1 MERNVDIKL
10 FEVVK
15 SFAFLRFL
23 TLVLK
28 KNNLYLEYVDFLIK
42 KKIFICPQ
50 VCRVTLEIY
59 FPCGRT
65 RSISCRTG
73 YLRTPSL
80 TW

>member
-28 KNNLYLEYVDFLIK
+28 KNNLYLEYVDFL
-42 KKIFICPQ
+42 
-50 VCRVTLEIY
+50 
-59 FPCGRT
+59 CG
-65 RSISCRTG
+65 
-73 YLRTPSL
+73 PSN
-80 TW
+80 